1 MIIELVSKNYNEGN
15 RLVNVIEKK
24 LSRLDKYFS
33 GDAEAL
39 VKLSTVGTEK
49 YTMEITVRFGG
60 YIARAEVTSQN
71 MYDNIDLV
79 LPKLEKQIAK
89 FRDRMNSKVPKKAL
103 PLKAESEES
112 VPAAA
117 EQLGKI
123 VKEKNFNI
131 SIVTVEEAIAE
142 MELLD
147 HDFYVFVNADNNKVS
162 VVYTRHDGDYGLITP
177 EYRYATVDFD
187 GFVFHSE
194 RNGGYVKPHSGN
206 GVRYLRSIFD
216 DLPRIQERIRRHA

>member
-1 MIIELVSKNYNEGN
+1 MIIELVSKNYNECN

-103 PLKAESEES
+103 PLKTESAEA
-112 VPAAA
+112 VPAA
-117 EQLGKI
+117 EKMGNV

-147 HDFYVFVNADNNKVS
+147 HDFYVFVNAENNKVS

-177 EYRYATVDFD
+177 EY
-187 GFVFHSE
+187 
-194 RNGGYVKPHSGN
+194 
-206 GVRYLRSIFD
+206 
-216 DLPRIQERIRRHA
+216 

>member
-103 PLKAESEES
+103 PLKTESAEA
-112 VPAAA
+112 VPAA
-117 EQLGKI
+117 EKMGNV

-131 SIVTVEEAIAE
+131 SIVTVEEDIAE

-147 HDFYVFVNADNNKVS
+147 HDFYVFVNAENNKVS

-177 EYRYATVDFD
+177 EY
-187 GFVFHSE
+187 
-194 RNGGYVKPHSGN
+194 
-206 GVRYLRSIFD
+206 
-216 DLPRIQERIRRHA
+216 

>member
-103 PLKAESEES
+103 PLKTESAEA
-112 VPAAA
+112 VPAA
-117 EQLGKI
+117 EKMGNI

-177 EYRYATVDFD
+177 EY
-187 GFVFHSE
+187 
-194 RNGGYVKPHSGN
+194 
-206 GVRYLRSIFD
+206 
-216 DLPRIQERIRRHA
+216 